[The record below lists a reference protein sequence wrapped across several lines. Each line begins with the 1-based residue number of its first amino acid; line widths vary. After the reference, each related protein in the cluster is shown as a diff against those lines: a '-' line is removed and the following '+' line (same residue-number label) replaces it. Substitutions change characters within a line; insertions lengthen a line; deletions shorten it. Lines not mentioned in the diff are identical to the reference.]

1 MNVGSILI
9 AASASLRASGKA
21 SNLVLFVRTLFIHI
35 VVVDLLSTSSIVERS
50 RVIWLSLDSLSV
62 RFDGSSKV
70 SSLISAPFQV
80 IDVP

>member
-21 SNLVLFVRTLFIHI
+21 SSLVLVISSSFICT
-35 VVVDLLSTSSIVERS
+35 VEEDLLGTSSVVERS
-50 RVIWLSLDSLSV
+50 RVIRLSLDCLSV
-62 RFDGSSKV
+62 RFNGSSKV
-70 SSLISAPFQV
+70 SSLILAPFQV